1 MSTLPNPESRP
12 LLTVGEAATL
22 LGVSRSTAYRRVE
35 DGTLPVL
42 RLGERTT
49 RVITGELLRMLG
61 LQPNLSAARA
71 EPSVAEIQPATV
83 RTS

>member
-1 MSTLPNPESRP
+1 MSTFPNPESKP
-12 LLTVGEAATL
+12 LLTVGEAAAL

-61 LQPNLSAARA
+61 F
-71 EPSVAEIQPATV
+71 EPSLTAT
-83 RTS
+83 RTSKRSAHER